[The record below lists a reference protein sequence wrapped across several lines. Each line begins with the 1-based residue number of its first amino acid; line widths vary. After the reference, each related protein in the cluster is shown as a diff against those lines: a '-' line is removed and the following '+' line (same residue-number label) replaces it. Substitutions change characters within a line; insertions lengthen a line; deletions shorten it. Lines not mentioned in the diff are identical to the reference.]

1 MSQFI
6 PDSQSLGLSAPEQVR
21 VNGKEILCVTTCEI
35 YIPLPDVD
43 RMSQGTLERARRVSD
58 CSTPTVG
65 SVTYTY
71 CVHLYLPRGDL
82 WLWIAMT
89 LNTRYNL
96 VLDLVLNVCQMERS

>member
-43 RMSQGTLERARRVSD
+43 RMSQGTLERAQRAQRLLHPHSGLCD
-58 CSTPTVG
+58 
-65 SVTYTY
+65 
-71 CVHLYLPRGDL
+71 LYLLCSPLSAKRRSV
-82 WLWIAMT
+82 AMDCDDSQ
-89 LNTRYNL
+89 YS
-96 VLDLVLNVCQMERS
+96 V